1 MLLYMLDAY
10 CLYNNDIIPL
20 VLART
25 QSYSLNQTLT
35 LSYIKSEISIKIPL
49 FAAKAAPISRNVCQ
63 SVINSHINVLCCVVS
78 TPWST
83 SPDTL
88 QHGSSLCATGHS
100 GLAARWRQP
109 WESES
114 TILSPSELNCCPG
127 TFQQNTFSFYTRQ
140 YLQCLHLKSV
150 RVTLEECNTGRE

>member
-49 FAAKAAPISRNVCQ
+49 FAAKAAPISRNLLM
-63 SVINSHINVLCCVVS
+63 NLVS
-78 TPWST
+78 T
-83 SPDTL
+83 
-88 QHGSSLCATGHS
+88 
-100 GLAARWRQP
+100 
-109 WESES
+109 
-114 TILSPSELNCCPG
+114 I
-127 TFQQNTFSFYTRQ
+127 
-140 YLQCLHLKSV
+140 
-150 RVTLEECNTGRE
+150 

>member
-35 LSYIKSEISIKIPL
+35 YIKSEISIKIPL

-63 SVINSHINVLCCVVS
+63 SVINSHMNVLCCVVS
-78 TPWST
+78 PPWST

-88 QHGSSLCATGHS
+88 QHGSSLCGTGHS

-114 TILSPSELNCCPG
+114 TILSPSELNCCRG